1 MNLALE
7 DAPGTAVEHPLVDL
21 TGAAAGRAVA
31 NMGHVVENL
40 RPGGHVDAT
49 EPAVHIL
56 AVEDRADLASTDRA
70 AALQHEAVI
79 GGLRFQRHG
88 GGGQMDR
95 PGPLFLEHEMVEGGP
110 VGGADLG
117 DDVVEAGPAAR
128 DRKGTTLNSSH

>member
-21 TGAAAGRAVA
+21 TGAAVGRAVA

-70 AALQHEAVI
+70 AALPHEDVL

-95 PGPLFLEHEMVEGGP
+95 PGPPLLEPQMLRDGP
-110 VGGADLG
+110 VAGALPR
-117 DDVVEAGPAAR
+117 AQ
-128 DRKGTTLNSSH
+128 